1 MKEALHRNGEGQEM
15 KQISG
20 SLHHEIERREIDKRL
35 ATDFRFRQRPEDWVK
50 EGVQELFKTEY

>member
-1 MKEALHRNGEGQEM
+1 M

-20 SLHHEIERREIDKRL
+20 SQQDKIEGREIDKRL

-50 EGVQELFKTEY
+50 EGVQELFKNEY